1 MRFDL
6 EVTIDR
12 PVVDVFAY
20 VSDVRNLPQWQESAE
35 AAEWIEEGKRFRER
49 RTFLGRTAQL
59 ELEVAAREEN
69 RRFDV
74 QSVSGPVRFEIR
86 HSFAEAGDGTRLSVI
101 ASAKVGGALRLAA
114 RMAQG
119 QAERQFRSDL
129 ERLKE
134 LLERRDEESP
144 SDRPPRLAAE

>member
-12 PVVDVFAY
+12 PVADVFAY
-20 VSDVRNLPQWQESAE
+20 VSDVRTLPEWQESAE
-35 AAEWIEEGKRFRER
+35 TAEWIEEGKRFRER
-49 RTFLGRTAQL
+49 RAFLGRTAQL
-59 ELEVAAREEN
+59 ELEVTARDEN

-74 QSVSGPVRFEIR
+74 RSVSGPVRFEIR
-86 HSFAEAGDGTRLSVI
+86 HSFAAAGEGTRLSVT
-101 ASAKVGGALRLAA
+101 ADAKIGGALKFAA

-119 QAERQFRSDL
+119 QAERQFRGDL

-134 LLERRDEESP
+134 ILERRGEESP
-144 SDRPPRLAAE
+144 SDRPPHLAAD

>member
-1 MRFDL
+1 M
-6 EVTIDR
+6 T
-12 PVVDVFAY
+12 AC
-20 VSDVRNLPQWQESAE
+20 
-35 AAEWIEEGKRFRER
+35 EG
-49 RTFLGRTAQL
+49 
-59 ELEVAAREEN
+59 N

-74 QSVSGPVRFEIR
+74 QSVSGPVRFDIR
-86 HSFAEAGDGTRLSVI
+86 HSFADTGDGTRLAVT
-101 ASAKVGGALRLAA
+101 AEAKIGGALKFAA

-134 LLERRDEESP
+134 ILERRDEESP